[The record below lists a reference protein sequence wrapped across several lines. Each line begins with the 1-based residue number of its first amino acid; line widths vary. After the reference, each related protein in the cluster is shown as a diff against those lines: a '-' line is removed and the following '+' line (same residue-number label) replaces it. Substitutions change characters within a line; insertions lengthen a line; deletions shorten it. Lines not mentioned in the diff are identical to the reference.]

1 MATTPV
7 TTFQFFKIQAPSD
20 NSVVAFLSSK
30 SDWDTYLQT
39 CEKSAV
45 FRNSVFIERNGEII
59 ANLSY
64 NDISKY
70 NYVSYNNGQGGGN
83 EYAFILEHFF
93 TGSQNSSRVSLKYD
107 LWANYCIGSTL
118 PKQYMQRQTRT
129 RWAADNSP
137 LFLANPEITPLER
150 TSVMQSQTIWY
161 ESNELYLV
169 VVFSVSVFSTFAHVA
184 DIPASII
191 GLYTSIGSVQPSI
204 VIKLSSFTNA
214 TLYNQFITSILE
226 NKNVLSV
233 SITPYPPARVSEVT
247 STLAKIT
254 TLFPHGIF
262 EDLMSLPFYCTF
274 FTNSVLSDVF
284 QFNATLNINNII
296 KPTGSS
302 SSTQNI
308 NWEPMIF
315 NSTYDYYIL
324 WNNTASFIIRPE
336 QIVFTPDF
344 SPQIQ
349 FKVASN
355 PDGVSVSVR
364 PIGGWYMGDS
374 LGEYSMM
381 TFKNN
386 AGFTLKNDETV
397 EAVSQA
403 LSVAS
408 SVLSLA
414 TTTNP
419 YDSSL
424 QLGGTLLETFT
435 KQYGAERKTP
445 TTTIS
450 DALVANAYGGLLRLT
465 HVKQSTEK
473 INEVFDYHNRYG
485 YIYNGLTDVRQR
497 HAYFDYYQ
505 TRDCKLSFIP
515 DNNDRTELENRFN
528 SGVTMVYEVNGDIN
542 WNPWDVNNIEYSG
555 S

>member
-107 LWANYCIGSTL
+107 LWANYCIGSSL

-129 RWAADNSP
+129 RWASDNSP
-137 LFLANPEITPLER
+137 LFLTNPEIAPLQRE
-150 TSVMQSQTIWY
+150 TVVQSQELWY
-161 ESNELYLV
+161 SNNNLYLV
-169 VVFSVSVFSTFAHVA
+169 VVFSVSVFSKFNNIG
-184 DIPASII
+184 DIPAAVLD
-191 GLYTSIGSVQPSI
+191 LYTNMGSVQPSL
-204 VIKLSSFTNA
+204 VFNLSSFTNA
-214 TLYNQFITSILE
+214 TLYNKFITDILK

-233 SITPYPPARVSEVT
+233 SITPYPPSPVNKVT
-247 STLAKIT
+247 ATLSVLESI
-254 TLFPHGIF
+254 FPEGIF
-262 EDLMSLPFYCTF
+262 TDLMQIPFYASFYSTSVI
-274 FTNSVLSDVF
+274 TNPF
-284 QFNATLNINNII
+284 QFNVTLNIDNII
-296 KPTGSS
+296 KPTDSG

-308 NWEPMIF
+308 NWEPIIH

-324 WNNTASFIIRPE
+324 WNNSASFIIRPE
-336 QIVFTPDF
+336 QIFYTPDF
-344 SPQIQ
+344 NPQVQ

-355 PDGVSVSVR
+355 PDGVSISVR
-364 PIGGWYMGDS
+364 PVGGWYKGDS
-374 LGEYSMM
+374 LGDYSMM

-386 AGFTLKNDETV
+386 AGFTLKNDETA

-403 LSVAS
+403 LSVTS
-408 SVLSLA
+408 SLLSLA
-414 TTTNP
+414 TTSNP
-419 YDSSL
+419 VDSSL

>member
-45 FRNSVFIERNGEII
+45 YSNSVFIERNGEII

-129 RWAADNSP
+129 RWASDNSP
-137 LFLANPEITPLER
+137 LFLSNPEISPVER
-150 TSVMQSQTIWY
+150 ELITQSQEIWY
-161 ESNELYLV
+161 SGTELYII
-169 VVFSVSVFSTFAHVA
+169 VVFSISVVDDFEDLPT
-184 DIPASII
+184 
-191 GLYTSIGSVQPSI
+191 LYKTTGDLYSSIGTIQPTI
-204 VIKLSSFTNA
+204 VIPLSGFHTA
-214 TLYNQFITSILE
+214 EDYNRFITQIIK

-233 SITPYPPARVSEVT
+233 SISPYPPT
-247 STLAKIT
+247 PIT
-254 TLFPHGIF
+254 KPRLLSDLYTLFPFGGFDEISLVTYYASF
-262 EDLMSLPFYCTF
+262 MSDTILR
-274 FTNSVLSDVF
+274 DVF
-284 QFNATLNINNII
+284 QFNVTLDIPNIT
-296 KPTGSS
+296 KPTTSVTG
-302 SSTQNI
+302 TQDI
-308 NWEPMIF
+308 NYEPMIH
-315 NSTYDYYIL
+315 NSTYEYYVL
-324 WNNTASFIIRPE
+324 WNSTSSFIIRPE

-344 SPQIQ
+344 NPQVQIQ
-349 FKVASN
+349 IASN
-355 PDGVSVSVR
+355 PDGISASVR
-364 PIGGWYMGDS
+364 PVGGWYKGDA
-374 LGEYSMM
+374 LGEFSLM

-386 AGFTLKNDETV
+386 AGFTLKNNETA
-397 EAVSQA
+397 EAISQA
-403 LSVAS
+403 LSVTS
-408 SVLSLA
+408 SILSLA
-414 TTTNP
+414 TTSNP
-419 YDSSL
+419 INSSL
-424 QLGGTLLETFT
+424 QLGGNLVETFT
-435 KQYGAERKTP
+435 KRYGDERKTP
-445 TTTIS
+445 TTSIS
-450 DALVANAYGGLLRLT
+450 DSLVTNSYGGLLRLT

-528 SGVTMVYEVNGDIN
+528 SGVTMVYEVNGVIN